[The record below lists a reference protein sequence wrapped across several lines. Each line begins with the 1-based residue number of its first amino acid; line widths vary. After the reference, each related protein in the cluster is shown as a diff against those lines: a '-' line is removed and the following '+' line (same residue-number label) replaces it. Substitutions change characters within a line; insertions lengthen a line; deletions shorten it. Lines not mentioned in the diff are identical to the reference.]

1 MHGSGSSSGGSHGQ
15 QRLGV
20 EHGDGRG
27 HSARRGV
34 AVLGHQ
40 LAAVEDDER
49 VVGTLDRQPVRR
61 QHLQTWAEAMRPAAE
76 HHVQVAVAVGGDA
89 ARPVLA
95 ARQPRRGGDRP
106 KRLRVEPLDPSLDRA
121 GQRVAEGNVM
131 PQRVELARLAADQQV
146 GRECIADRGE
156 DEALPRLDPQAGL
169 PFGRAPAPR
178 PAVLAG
184 PRPRPVAADLS
195 RRADRRPPA
204 SPRRSR
210 GRGPPEGNGR
220 RRRSAPAR
228 RPWGSAR

>member
-1 MHGSGSSSGGSHGQ
+1 MHGSGSSSAGATGSSVSGS
-15 QRLGV
+15 
-20 EHGDGRG
+20 
-27 HSARRGV
+27 SA
-34 AVLGHQ
+34 
-40 LAAVEDDER
+40 ER
-49 VVGTLDRQPVRR
+49 VEGTRPGGASQSLVTSSPPSRTTNELWGAVDWQPVRR
-61 QHLQTWAEAMRPAAE
+61 QHLQTWAEAMGPAAE

-89 ARPVLA
+89 ARPVPA
-95 ARQPRRGGDRP
+95 ARHPRRGGDVL

-131 PQRVELARLAADQQV
+131 PQRVELTRLAADQQV
-146 GRECIADRGE
+146 GRECIAHRGE
-156 DEALPRLDPQAGL
+156 DEPFPRLDPQTRL

-195 RRADRRPPA
+195 RRGDRRPPA

-228 RPWGSAR
+228 RPRGSAR